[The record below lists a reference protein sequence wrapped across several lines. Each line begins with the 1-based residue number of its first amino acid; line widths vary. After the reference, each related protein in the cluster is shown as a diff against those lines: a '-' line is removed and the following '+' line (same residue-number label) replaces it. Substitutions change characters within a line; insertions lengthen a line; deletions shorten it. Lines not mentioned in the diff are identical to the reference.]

1 MSLEQAYKKFSEHR
15 IEALQWF
22 QGELSSLRTGR
33 VTTNLI
39 ENLAV
44 EHYGTRTPLQGLASL
59 TTSDARTIVI
69 NPWDQTAMTAIE
81 KALTEAQLGV
91 NPVVDNKVIRL
102 SFPSLTEEMR
112 GTTLKMLQRKAEE
125 TRVKLRQARDEAL
138 TLIRKDKE
146 ASAITEDD
154 FYDGRK
160 KLDALI
166 GEANDSIEEIITK
179 KEAEIR
185 TV

>member
-1 MSLEQAYKKFSEHR
+1 MSLDHAYTTFSKHQAD
-15 IEALQWF
+15 AMQWL
-22 QGELSSLRTGR
+22 QGELSNLRTGR

-39 ENLAV
+39 EGIPI

-59 TTSDARTIVI
+59 GISDARTIVVT
-69 NPWDQTAMTAIE
+69 PWDPTAMAAIE
-81 KALTEAQLGV
+81 KALTDAQLGV

-112 GTTLKMLQRKAEE
+112 QTTIKMLHKKAEE
-125 TRVKLRQARDEAL
+125 TRVKLRQGRDEAL
-138 TLIRKDKE
+138 SLLRKDKE
-146 ASAITEDD
+146 GSTITEDD

-166 GEANDSIEEIITK
+166 GDANDAIAQIIAK
-179 KEAEIR
+179 KEEEVR
-185 TV
+185 TI